1 MTGEGRRM
9 MRKICLGF
17 VFLFLFVSCM
27 NNKKTNINPFSTI
40 TSMVDSASHHAEM
53 ADTLQNNDWQEEEE
67 EPGGDEL
74 FDDFIFNYASDS
86 AMQRKR
92 TVFPLPYYNV
102 DIPQKIEERYW
113 KHDSLFTGQSYYTLL
128 FDNEEEMEMV
138 GDTALSSVQVEWIYL
153 KTRMV
158 KKYYFER
165 KKGKWM
171 LEAVN
176 LRRMEKGENENFVEF
191 YARFVTDSL
200 YQSRHIS
207 NPIQYVT
214 IDPDDEFSILETTL
228 DINQWY
234 AFRPSLPADRLSNIN
249 YGQKND
255 DLSNSK
261 ILKVNGIGNGYSNI
275 FYFRR
280 RGGEW
285 VLYKYEDTSI

>member
-1 MTGEGRRM
+1 M
-9 MRKICLGF
+9 
-17 VFLFLFVSCM
+17 
-27 NNKKTNINPFSTI
+27 
-40 TSMVDSASHHAEM
+40 
-53 ADTLQNNDWQEEEE
+53 
-67 EPGGDEL
+67 
-74 FDDFIFNYASDS
+74 
-86 AMQRKR
+86 
-92 TVFPLPYYNV
+92 PYYNV
-102 DIPQKIEERYW
+102 DTPQKIEERYW

-275 FYFRR
+275 FYWR
-280 RGGEW
+280 
-285 VLYKYEDTSI
+285 DASD